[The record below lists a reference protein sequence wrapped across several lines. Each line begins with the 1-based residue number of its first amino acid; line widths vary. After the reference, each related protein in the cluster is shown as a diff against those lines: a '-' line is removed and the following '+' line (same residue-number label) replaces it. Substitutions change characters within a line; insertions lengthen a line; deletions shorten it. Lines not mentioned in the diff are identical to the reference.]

1 MTLSRG
7 TCFPTLAIFLASLS
21 VALTACQSDPATS
34 IDSAELAV
42 ASTAPVVSSTNP
54 AATLRDTTLD
64 VHVLGSGFDRG
75 SKVEFAIAGVVEP
88 KLRVNSV
95 KFVRSSDLLA
105 NVTVAADAPVAR
117 YDVIVTAATGKKGIG
132 TERFAVLSM
141 IDLGTPSGGYSYG
154 RDVNSSG
161 TVVGEYQV
169 AGSTCKRAYV
179 WSGATEFMVLPQSS
193 LGCTNYASG
202 INDAGVIVGHVY
214 GAAGAQSILRW
225 TPNGGSWTLEHLAA
239 PAGFTLSGGGAMD
252 ISENGTILG
261 EYLSSDNTY
270 RQLLRTEDGW
280 HLLERSAAAASPTC
294 WINGFG
300 VNDAGQAVGTDC
312 NGALFWSSPT
322 AAPVYLPIPSG
333 HGKAVAWDI
342 NDAGVVVGKS
352 TNLSTGKRRACR
364 WLPDGSGG
372 FTHEDLGDLGGGEA
386 EARSINRDGR
396 IAGWSSASTAGN
408 SMRAFLWT
416 EGAVMRG
423 LATLQNQNATAL
435 AVSNS
440 DFGPVYLSGWSV
452 GSAKGS
458 YQRAIRWTE

>member
-7 TCFPTLAIFLASLS
+7 TCFPTLAILLASLS
-21 VALTACQSDPATS
+21 VVLTACQSDPATS
-34 IDSAELAV
+34 IESAELAV

-54 AATLRDTTLD
+54 AATVRDTTID

-75 SKVEFAIAGVVEP
+75 SKVEFAIDGVVEP
-88 KLRVNSV
+88 KLKVNST

-105 NVTVAADAPVAR
+105 NVTVAADAPVDR
-117 YDVIVTAATGKKGIG
+117 YDVIVTASTGKKGIG

-169 AGSTCKRAYV
+169 AGSTCKRAYL
-179 WSGATEFMVLPQSS
+179 WSDATEFMVLPQSS
-193 LGCTNYASG
+193 LGCTNYASA

-214 GAAGAQSILRW
+214 GTGPRSILRW
-225 TPNGGSWTLEHLAA
+225 TPSGGSWILEHLNA

-252 ISENGTILG
+252 ISENGTILA
-261 EYLSSDNTY
+261 EYLGSDNTY
-270 RQLLRTEDGW
+270 RQLLLTATGW
-280 HLLERSAAAASPTC
+280 QLLERSAAAASPTC
-294 WINGFG
+294 WINGMG

-312 NGALFWSSPT
+312 NGALFWASPT
-322 AAPVYLPIPSG
+322 ADPVYLPLPSQFSKG
-333 HGKAVAWDI
+333 VAYDL
-342 NDAGVVVGKS
+342 NDAGVIVGKA
-352 TNLSTGKRRACR
+352 TITSTGKRRAIR

-386 EARSINRDGR
+386 DARSINRDGR
-396 IAGWSSASTAGN
+396 IAGWSSESTAGN

-416 EGAVMRG
+416 EGAGMRAF
-423 LATLQNQNATAL
+423 ATLQNQNAAAL

-440 DFGPVYLSGWSV
+440 DSGPVYLSGWSV

-458 YQRAIRWTE
+458 YQRAVRWTE

>member
-1 MTLSRG
+1 MSLSRN
-7 TCFPTLAIFLASLS
+7 FVRDIMFLLAPLGL
-21 VALTACQSDPATS
+21 VLTACESDTATS
-34 IDSAELAV
+34 IDSADFAV
-42 ASTAPVVSSTNP
+42 ASGDPVVTSTNP

-75 SKVEFAIAGVVEP
+75 SKVEFAIGGVVEP
-88 KLRVNSV
+88 KLKINSI
-95 KFVRSSDLLA
+95 KFVKSSDLLA

-117 YDVIVTAATGKKGIG
+117 YDVIVTASTGKKGIG

-161 TVVGEYQV
+161 IVVGEYQV
-169 AGSTCKRAYV
+169 SGSTCKRAYL
-179 WSGATEFMVLPQSS
+179 WSDATEFTALPQSS
-193 LGCTNYASG
+193 LGCINYASA

-214 GAAGAQSILRW
+214 GTGPRSVLRW
-225 TPNGGSWTLEHLAA
+225 TPSGGGWTLEHLAA

-252 ISENGTILG
+252 ISENGTILA

-270 RQLLRTEDGW
+270 RQLLRTEEGW
-280 HLLERSAAAASPTC
+280 QLLERSAAAASPTC

-312 NGALFWSSPT
+312 NGAVFWASPT
-322 AAPVYLPIPSG
+322 AAPVYLPIPAG

-364 WLPDGSGG
+364 WLPDSSGG
-372 FTHEDLGDLGGGEA
+372 FTHEDLGDLGGGES

-416 EGAVMRG
+416 EGAGMRG

-452 GSAKGS
+452 SSAKGS
-458 YQRAIRWTE
+458 YQRAVRWTE

>member
-1 MTLSRG
+1 M
-7 TCFPTLAIFLASLS
+7 SLS
-21 VALTACQSDPATS
+21 SNYLRNFMFLVAPLGLGLTACESDPATS
-34 IDSAELAV
+34 PDSAEFAV
-42 ASTAPVVSSTNP
+42 ASGEPVVTVTNP
-54 AATLRDTTLD
+54 SATIQDTTID

-75 SKVEFAIAGVVEP
+75 SKVEFAIGGVVEP

-95 KFVRSSDLLA
+95 KYVRSSDLLA
-105 NVTVAADAPVAR
+105 NVTVSADAPVAR

-141 IDLGTPSGGYSYG
+141 MDLGTPSGGYSYG

-161 TVVGEYQV
+161 IVVGEYQV
-169 AGSTCKRAYV
+169 AGASCKRAYL
-179 WSGATEFMVLPQSS
+179 WSDATEFLVLPQSS
-193 LGCTNYASG
+193 LGCTNYATS

-214 GAAGAQSILRW
+214 GGGAQSILRW
-225 TPNGGSWTLEHLAA
+225 KPNAGSWTLEHLAA
-239 PAGFTLSGGGAMD
+239 PAGFTLSGGGATD
-252 ISENGTILG
+252 ISENGTILA
-261 EYLSSDNTY
+261 EYLSSSDGTY
-270 RQLLRTEDGW
+270 RQLLLTEGGW
-280 HLLERSAAAASPTC
+280 QLLERSTAAASTAC

-300 VNDAGQAVGTDC
+300 VNDARQAVGTDC
-312 NGALFWSSPT
+312 NGALFWASPA
-322 AAPVYLPIPSG
+322 AAPVYLPVPSG
-333 HGKAVAWDI
+333 HGKAVAYDI

-372 FTHEDLGDLGGGEA
+372 FTHEDLGDLGGGES
-386 EARSINRDGR
+386 EARSINNEGR

-416 EGAVMRG
+416 AGFPMQALG
-423 LATLQNQNATAL
+423 TLQNQNAAAL

-440 DFGPVYLSGWSV
+440 EFGPVYLSGWSV

>member
-1 MTLSRG
+1 MRLRRG
-7 TCFPTLAIFLASLS
+7 SSWVATVVLLA
-21 VALTACQSDPATS
+21 VALTACESDPATS
-34 IDSAELAV
+34 PGSAELAV
-42 ASTAPVVSSTNP
+42 ASGAPVVTSTNP

-88 KLRVNSV
+88 KLRINSV

-141 IDLGTPSGGYSYG
+141 MDLGTPSGGDSYG

-193 LGCTNYASG
+193 LGCTNYASA

-214 GAAGAQSILRW
+214 GTGPRSVLRW
-225 TPNGGSWTLEHLAA
+225 TPSGGGWTLEHLAA
-239 PAGFTLSGGGAMD
+239 PAGFTLSGGGATD
-252 ISENGTILG
+252 ISENGTILA

-270 RQLLRTEDGW
+270 RQLLRTDVGW
-280 HLLERSAAAASPTC
+280 QLLERSAAAASPTC
-294 WINGFG
+294 WINGLG

-312 NGALFWSSPT
+312 NGAVFWASPT

-416 EGAVMRG
+416 EGTGMRG
-423 LATLQNQNATAL
+423 LATLQNQNAAGL

-440 DFGPVYLSGWSV
+440 DLGPGPVYVSGWSV